1 MKAKS
6 KKMRES
12 LKEEILGTLMAS
24 GPFIG
29 FLLFSILPLAASLV
43 ISFTEMKGF
52 SFSAARF
59 NGGRSYL
66 QVIHSTYFFDSIK
79 NTLVW
84 LISVPMNMAISL
96 YLANLLTKGLHGTRF
111 MRTIAFI
118 PSICSG
124 VGVTLMWQW
133 VLDPVHGVINT
144 VLGWVNLG
152 PIGFTSTAEWFLPSI
167 LLISIWIQG
176 TNIVLMQSALRN
188 VHESIK
194 EAARIDGA
202 TEMVVFW
209 KVVFPC
215 VTPTLFYTLVTN
227 LVVAMQEMQIM
238 QLITSNGVGPGNK
251 AITVAY
257 YMYRMAWVNYGSEG
271 MGMASALSWMVAVV
285 VILVTRLN
293 FWLSKKWVH
302 YE

>member
-1 MKAKS
+1 MS
-6 KKMRES
+6 ER
-12 LKEEILGTLMAS
+12 LKEDILGTLMAS

-29 FLLFSILPLAASLV
+29 FLLFSLLPLAASLV
-43 ISFTEMKGF
+43 VSFTEMKGF
-52 SFSAARF
+52 ALSETKF
-59 NGGRSYL
+59 NYGKSYL
-66 QVIHSTYFFDSIK
+66 LVLKSTYFVDSIK
-79 NTLVW
+79 NTLIW

-118 PSICSG
+118 PSICSS

-133 VLDPVHGVINT
+133 ILDPSHGVINT
-144 VLGWVNLG
+144 VLGWSHLG
-152 PIGFTSTAEWFLPSI
+152 PVGFTSTAEWFLPSI

-176 TNIVLMQSALRN
+176 TNIVLMQSALKN
-188 VHESIK
+188 VNEAVK

-209 KVVFPC
+209 KIVFPC
-215 VTPTLFYTLVTN
+215 VTPTLFYMLVTN

-271 MGMASALSWMVAVV
+271 MGMASAFSWMVAVV
-285 VILVTRLN
+285 VIIVTRLN
-293 FWLSKKWVH
+293 FKLSKKWVH

>member
-1 MKAKS
+1 MS
-6 KKMRES
+6 ER
-12 LKEEILGTLMAS
+12 LKEDILGTLMAS

-29 FLLFSILPLAASLV
+29 FLLFSLLPLAASLV
-43 ISFTEMKGF
+43 VSFTEMKGF
-52 SFSAARF
+52 ALSEAKF
-59 NGGRSYL
+59 NYGKSYL
-66 QVIHSTYFFDSIK
+66 LVLKSTYFVDSIK
-79 NTLVW
+79 NTLIW

-118 PSICSG
+118 PSICSS

-133 VLDPVHGVINT
+133 ILDPSHGVINT
-144 VLGWVNLG
+144 VLGWSHLG
-152 PIGFTSTAEWFLPSI
+152 PVGFTSTAEWFLPSI

-176 TNIVLMQSALRN
+176 TNIVLMQLALKN
-188 VHESIK
+188 VNEAVK

-209 KVVFPC
+209 KIVFPC
-215 VTPTLFYTLVTN
+215 VTPTLFYMLVTN

-271 MGMASALSWMVAVV
+271 MGMASAFSWMVAVV
-285 VILVTRLN
+285 VIIVTRLN
-293 FWLSKKWVH
+293 FKLSKKWVH